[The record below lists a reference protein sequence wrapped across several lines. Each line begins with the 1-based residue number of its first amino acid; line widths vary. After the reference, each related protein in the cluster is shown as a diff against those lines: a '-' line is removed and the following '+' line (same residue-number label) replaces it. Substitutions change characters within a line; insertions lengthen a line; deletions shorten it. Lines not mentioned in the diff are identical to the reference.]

1 MQKYFAGLLALA
13 GWFAV
18 IAQYILMLNNN
29 VNTVGEAT
37 IRFFSYFT
45 ILTNIAV
52 ATYLTALLFDAS
64 FTRVKGLLSAITIY
78 IVIVGLVYQV
88 ALRHIWDPQGLQKW
102 VDELLHS
109 VIPLGTL
116 VYWSLYEKRGLRYSQ
131 IFAWSIYPLAYL
143 IFILIR
149 GSFSGFYP
157 YPFVN
162 VPAIGMQQTLINA
175 AIIMGLFMTLSLL
188 FIFINRKTRK

>member
-1 MQKYFAGLLALA
+1 MQKSFAGLLASA

-18 IAQYILMLNNN
+18 IAQYILMLHNN
-29 VNTVGEAT
+29 VNTVEEAT

-52 ATYLTALLFDAS
+52 AIYFTTLLFDGRI
-64 FTRVKGLLSAITIY
+64 TRVKGLLSAITVY

-109 VIPLGTL
+109 VIPLGAL
-116 VYWSLYEKRGLRYSQ
+116 VYWSLFEKKGIRYTQ

-143 IFILIR
+143 LFTLIR
-149 GSFSGFYP
+149 GNSSGFYP
-157 YPFVN
+157 YPFLN
-162 VPAIGMQQTLINA
+162 VKEIGMQQTLMNA
-175 AIIMGLFMTLSLL
+175 LIILALFMAIS
-188 FIFINRKTRK
+188 FIFVFINRKIGK

>member
-1 MQKYFAGLLALA
+1 MQKSLAGLLALA

-29 VNTVGEAT
+29 VNTVSEAT

-52 ATYLTALLFDAS
+52 ATYYTALLFNAPIVR
-64 FTRVKGLLSAITIY
+64 TKGLLSAVTVY
-78 IVIVGLVYQV
+78 IIIVGLVYQV

-109 VIPLGTL
+109 VIPFGALI
-116 VYWSLYEKRGLRYSQ
+116 YWGLFEKKGLRYSQ

-143 IFILIR
+143 LFILIR
-149 GSFSGFYP
+149 GSISGFYP

-162 VPAIGMQQTLINA
+162 VTEIGMQQTLMNA
-175 AIIMGLFMTLSLL
+175 LIILALFMVLSFA
-188 FIFINRKTRK
+188 FIFINRKARR

>member
-1 MQKYFAGLLALA
+1 MQKSLAGLLALA

-18 IAQYILMLNNN
+18 IAQYVLMLNNN
-29 VNTVGEAT
+29 VNTVSEAT

-52 ATYLTALLFDAS
+52 ATYYTALLFNAPIVR
-64 FTRVKGLLSAITIY
+64 TKGLLSAVTVY
-78 IVIVGLVYQV
+78 IIIVGVVYQV

-109 VIPLGTL
+109 VIPFGALI
-116 VYWSLYEKRGLRYSQ
+116 YWGLFEKKGLQYSQ

-143 IFILIR
+143 LFTLIR
-149 GSFSGFYP
+149 GSISGFYP

-162 VPAIGMQQTLINA
+162 VIAIGMQQTLINA
-175 AIIMGLFMTLSLL
+175 LIILARFMALSFV
-188 FIFINRKTRK
+188 FIFINMKVGK

>member
-1 MQKYFAGLLALA
+1 MQKSFAGLLALA

-18 IAQYILMLNNN
+18 IAQYVLMLNNN

-52 ATYLTALLFDAS
+52 ATYYTALLFDAPIA
-64 FTRVKGLLSAITIY
+64 RKKGLLSPITIY
-78 IVIVGLVYQV
+78 IIIVGLVYQV

-109 VIPLGTL
+109 VIPLGAL
-116 VYWSLYEKRGLRYSQ
+116 IYWYLFEKKGLRYSQ
-131 IFAWSIYPLAYL
+131 IFAWSIYPLVYL
-143 IFILIR
+143 LFILIR
-149 GSFSGFYP
+149 GSISGFYP

-162 VPAIGMQQTLINA
+162 VTEIGLQQTLINA
-175 AIIMGLFMTLSLL
+175 LIILALFMVLSLV
-188 FIFINRKTRK
+188 FIFINRKVRK

>member
-1 MQKYFAGLLALA
+1 MQKYLAGLLALT

-18 IAQYILMLNNN
+18 IAQYVLMLNNN

-45 ILTNIAV
+45 ILTNIVV
-52 ATYLTALLFDAS
+52 AAYFTALLFDARI
-64 FTRVKGLLSAITIY
+64 TRVKGLLSAITVY

-109 VIPLGTL
+109 VIPLGAL
-116 VYWSLYEKRGLRYSQ
+116 LYWSLFEKKGLRYSQ
-131 IFAWSIYPLAYL
+131 IFAWGFYPLVYL

-149 GSFSGFYP
+149 GNISGFYP

-162 VPAIGMQQTLINA
+162 ITEIGTQQTLMNA
-175 AIIMGLFMTLSLL
+175 LIILALFMTISFA
-188 FIFINRKTRK
+188 FIFINRKIRK

>member
-1 MQKYFAGLLALA
+1 MQKSFAGLLALA

-18 IAQYILMLNNN
+18 IAQYVLMLNNN

-52 ATYLTALLFDAS
+52 ATYYTALLFDAPIA
-64 FTRVKGLLSAITIY
+64 RKKGLLSPITIY
-78 IVIVGLVYQV
+78 IIIVGLVYQV

-109 VIPLGTL
+109 VIPLGAL
-116 VYWSLYEKRGLRYSQ
+116 IYWGLFEKKGLRYSQ
-131 IFAWSIYPLAYL
+131 IFAWSIYPLVYL
-143 IFILIR
+143 LFILIR
-149 GSFSGFYP
+149 GSISGFYP

-162 VPAIGMQQTLINA
+162 VTEIGLQQTLINA
-175 AIIMGLFMTLSLL
+175 LIILALFMVLSLV
-188 FIFINRKTRK
+188 FIFINRKIGK